1 MTQTLMTPSTRY
13 ALAARVAAA
22 QGRTLAVPFPSDAYL
37 SAEFDAAVAAHP
49 VAATFT
55 FDTDGQCVALID
67 PADRAALSAL
77 IEAVS

>member
-13 ALAARVAAA
+13 AIAARVAAA
-22 QGRTLAVPFPSDAYL
+22 QGRTLAAPFPSDAYL
-37 SAEFDAAVAAHP
+37 SAGFDAAVAAHP
-49 VAATFT
+49 VA
-55 FDTDGQCVALID
+55 ALID